1 MTAACFASRL
11 RATSFALFVA
21 MSIAGCGDD
30 DGPDE
35 SDGGQT
41 MDAGQFDAGPRRPD
55 GARDCTSDEEC
66 VDEVTCTRDVCDPM
80 GYCRNP
86 VDPAVCDDE
95 IFCNGVEQC
104 DPRRGCVPGPR
115 ETCNDGDVCT
125 LDRCDEPGK
134 TCEHFPRDLD
144 QDGDTDWFCP
154 GGSDCDDMDPV
165 RHSEFPE
172 VCGDRVDNDCDDAI
186 DEPDCGRAPNDTCED
201 PLDVSAGGVFVVD
214 ASSLGGDY
222 TIPCA
227 GTPPSGT
234 VRRDA
239 ILTFTLGEARGVRI
253 RADGPATL
261 TGLALGTEC
270 GVAES
275 ATECSYGFPAE
286 VRARRLGIGTYF
298 VVVSSNAPGDV
309 AVTVEFTEPT
319 EPAPNE
325 ACDSAIDVS
334 GGGTF
339 TGSLV
344 DVADDLS
351 TECGSIGA
359 PDVVYSFTTTADH
372 DVRIS
377 AVSPSGDR
385 LAWDLRST
393 CESSASALRC
403 ANDSPANGLVHE
415 LPGGTYFIVLEGTS
429 SAEIDYTLEVEL
441 LPPTPPPAG
450 DLCRNA
456 IPLVLGERTEGTL
469 ADKEDDLVTSCG
481 FDFRDAVHS
490 FTLGARRDVTIEIDG
505 GTASFNASVRGTCAD
520 GATQLRCARGT
531 PVRMRLRDLAA
542 GTYYVVVESFNAAPY
557 AITVTD
563 SDPVTPVAVS
573 GNETCASAF
582 EIPATGGV
590 FTGDTTAMLDDLQ
603 TRTSCGDGARSTDA
617 MFRLELTEARRV
629 VANTGGSTFDTVLHV
644 HRDSCANTGELACD
658 DDSGDGSSSLIDRRL
673 DPGTYFLVVD
683 GRGMVSRGQYTL
695 EVLVTP

>member
-1 MTAACFASRL
+1 
-11 RATSFALFVA
+11 

-30 DGPDE
+30 DGPND
-35 SDGGQT
+35 SDAGEP
-41 MDAGQFDAGPRRPD
+41 MDAGQFDSGPRRPD
-55 GARDCTSDEEC
+55 GARDCTSDEDC

-125 LDRCDEPGK
+125 LDRCDEEGK

-154 GGSDCDDMDPV
+154 GGADCDDMDAL

-186 DEPDCGRAPNDTCED
+186 DEPDCGRAPNDTCAD
-201 PLDVSAGGVFVVD
+201 PLDVSAGGVFVID

-227 GTPPSGT
+227 GPPPSGT

-239 ILTFTLGEARGVRI
+239 ILSFTIAEPRGVRI
-253 RADGPATL
+253 RAEGPAVL
-261 TGLALGTEC
+261 TGISVSTEC
-270 GVAES
+270 GVAAS
-275 ATECSYGFPAE
+275 SVECSYGFPAQ
-286 VRARRLGIGTYF
+286 VRARRLDPGTYYA
-298 VVVSSNAPGDV
+298 VVSSNAPGDV
-309 AVTVEFTEPT
+309 AVTVELLEP
-319 EPAPNE
+319 EPPAPNE
-325 ACDSAIDVS
+325 TCDTAIDIT

-339 TGSLV
+339 TGSFV
-344 DVADDLS
+344 DVRDDLT

-359 PDVVYSFTTTADH
+359 PDVVYSFTTTAEQ

-377 AVSPSGDR
+377 AVSPTGDR
-385 LAWDLRST
+385 LVWDLRST
-393 CESSASALRC
+393 CASSTSALRC
-403 ANDSPANGLVHE
+403 ANDAPATGLVHQ
-415 LPGGTYFIVLEGTS
+415 LPMGTHFIVLEGTS
-429 SAEIDYTLEVEL
+429 STEIDYTLELEL
-441 LPPTPPPAG
+441 LPPTPPPDG
-450 DLCRNA
+450 DVCRNA

-469 ADKEDDLVTSCG
+469 ADKEDDIVTSCG
-481 FDFRDAVHS
+481 FDFRDVVHS
-490 FTLGARRDVTIEIDG
+490 FTLTARRDVTIEVDG
-505 GTASFNASVRGTCAD
+505 GAASFNASVRTACAD
-520 GATQLRCARGT
+520 GATQLRCARGA
-531 PVRMRLRDLAA
+531 PVRMRLRDLGI

-563 SDPVTPVAVS
+563 SDPVTPVEVS
-573 GNETCASAF
+573 GNETCGSAF
-582 EIPATGGV
+582 PIPATGGV
-590 FTGDTTAMLDDLQ
+590 FTGDTTSMLDDLQ

-617 MFRLELTEARRV
+617 MFRLDLTASRRI
-629 VANTGGSTFDTVLHV
+629 VANTGGSTFDTVLHL
-644 HRDSCANTGELACD
+644 HRDTCASAGELVCD
-658 DDSGDGSSSLIDRRL
+658 DDSGDGSSSLIDRLL

-683 GRGMVSRGQYTL
+683 GRGMVSRGSYTL